1 MSLGS
6 VILSEVVPCRFTSC
20 YKMGSWPAPQRL
32 ILWWLIHNTGPGG
45 CMGSGR
51 TFDFMLG
58 ELPSSAGGS
67 RRWSWSVCKDIESFT
82 GQRRRCRALQA
93 DGTSCSALRV
103 LLFNWCW
110 CWLFQQPFFF
120 AFCFHFQ
127 RLVCVLVGG
136 VVWGA
141 KAKGDL
147 KATAMQSGRGW
158 WPWPLTHRPAL
169 VGGLLVESWAPLRL
183 I

>member
-1 MSLGS
+1 
-6 VILSEVVPCRFTSC
+6 
-20 YKMGSWPAPQRL
+20 MGSWPAPQRL

-120 AFCFHFQ
+120 CLLFSFPKTGVCAGWGSGVGSKSQ
-127 RLVCVLVGG
+127 RWFESHSYA
-136 VVWGA
+136 VWEGLMA
-141 KAKGDL
+141 LAPDSQTCL
-147 KATAMQSGRGW
+147 SGRIAGW
-158 WPWPLTHRPAL
+158 KLSSSKVDL
-169 VGGLLVESWAPLRL
+169 NQ
-183 I
+183 